1 MAQCLSPPR
10 DDKMLQSHSIG
21 GTMLQSPAR
30 DEIMLQSH
38 ARDETML
45 QSPSIYDTGRISA
58 QCKNFVASPEIQMCL
73 PVIPIFM
80 LNLFVGMILHFEM

>member
-58 QCKNFVASPEIQMCL
+58 QCKNFVASPEIQMSTSDPNFHVKFICGYD
-73 PVIPIFM
+73 FT
-80 LNLFVGMILHFEM
+80 F